1 MAGRSR
7 PSSRTTSADRP
18 GNTLGPIRGSL
29 NTVVTG
35 HCALRFVAQPG
46 DASRGAQIRADDFGG
61 FGSTNFVMVEAV
73 DGARSRELPAPT
85 PGLLLSLNLGPDP
98 LQVAPSGQRICPGS
112 ASSPPTAE
120 WYDFRL
126 FSTTSP
132 NFSRDMTV
140 FATYTKASKKN
151 FPAPSSLE
159 ICFASPHTFI
169 TKSGAAAQAFDYDG
183 DPANGAEGFVG
194 LLPNSPQ
201 VNNPCVDKRGGLN
214 GGAIVTFL
222 VPAAWSDPRY
232 H

>member
-1 MAGRSR
+1 
-7 PSSRTTSADRP
+7 
-18 GNTLGPIRGSL
+18 
-29 NTVVTG
+29 VVRLP
-35 HCALRFVAQPG
+35 AVLDDVAQLLARHDG
-46 DASRGAQIRADDFGG
+46 LRHVHQG
-61 FGSTNFVMVEAV
+61 VEE
-73 DGARSRELPAPT
+73 EL
-85 PGLLLSLNLGPDP
+85 
-98 LQVAPSGQRICPGS
+98 
-112 ASSPPTAE
+112 
-120 WYDFRL
+120 
-126 FSTTSP
+126 
-132 NFSRDMTV
+132 
-140 FATYTKASKKN
+140 
-151 FPAPSSLE
+151 PAPSSLE